1 MAAMPPKKQRYV
13 CGAVPGSVPPPPTQT
28 LLTYGPRPTAT
39 SRHSPTVP
47 CIYNVGCLGVFTSRS
62 ADAEGEVGSTTPLM
76 EVLEEV
82 SSTMTEVRSR
92 LKADFHRGIHDF
104 RDLRLCRRIRKSLR
118 GGSAVGP
125 GVGGGRRGPRV
136 KCTEREGRLTPEGA
150 SFIDEPVPSSS
161 LCCLMPCYV
170 AWAHRFNYFP
180 GACSRDRGLRRAG

>member
-1 MAAMPPKKQRYV
+1 MESSLSHTAVLDECCQEGSSHGGAAGQQTGM
-13 CGAVPGSVPPPPTQT
+13 GSP
-28 LLTYGPRPTAT
+28 
-39 SRHSPTVP
+39 
-47 CIYNVGCLGVFTSRS
+47 
-62 ADAEGEVGSTTPLM
+62 
-76 EVLEEV
+76 VLEEV

-104 RDLRLCRRIRKSLR
+104 RDLRLCRHIRKSLR